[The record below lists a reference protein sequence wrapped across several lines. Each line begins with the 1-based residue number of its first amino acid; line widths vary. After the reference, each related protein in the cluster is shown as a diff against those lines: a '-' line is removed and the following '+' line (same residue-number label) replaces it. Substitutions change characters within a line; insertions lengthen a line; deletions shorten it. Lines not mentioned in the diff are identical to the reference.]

1 MKLYANWYDQEILTA
16 EEYNERLDER
26 IKEESGLYCFSEWLN
41 DNYSA
46 TEIFNMD
53 DDEKNFTIEE
63 FKDFVMASIKQ
74 EFDQYWDEVEVD
86 VDYEYEPIINNFVV
100 ITT

>member
-1 MKLYANWYDQEILTA
+1 MKLYANWYDQEIITA
-16 EEYNERLDER
+16 EQYNERLDER
-26 IKEESGLYCFSEWLN
+26 IEEESGSYCFSEWLN

-63 FKDFVMASIKQ
+63 FKDFVMECIKQ
-74 EFDQYWDEVEVD
+74 EFNQYWDEVEVD
-86 VDYEYEPIINNFVV
+86 VDYKYKSTFNQIIVT
-100 ITT
+100 IT